1 LNRRTSCLLLAAF
14 LLQFTSFVSAQTH
27 VPPAASSADEIA
39 YAQAAASDPLTETAK
54 MQRKAAMKYA
64 EDDHTSHVSLCLQI
78 FQQMTG
84 NHSANASE
92 ITTQYLIS
100 AAAFLYQHPEVASD
114 STAQN
119 VAGMDAALN
128 VYEKFLAADS
138 KTRFKFLDNLD
149 KQRNDGKLK
158 DAIQRICK

>member
-1 LNRRTSCLLLAAF
+1 MCPQQPHPLMKSRMRKLL
-14 LLQFTSFVSAQTH
+14 
-27 VPPAASSADEIA
+27 PAI
-39 YAQAAASDPLTETAK
+39 PLPK
-54 MQRKAAMKYA
+54 LRKCN
-64 EDDHTSHVSLCLQI
+64 ERHVSLCLQI

-128 VYEKFLAADS
+128 VYEKFLADDS